1 MWEHDVILHDVV
13 RWYFLKNTKC
23 VRKFRMAAVV
33 CLTMASHTACSLHAG
48 CVLVTYILVILV
60 IPAVALLQRMLM
72 PVL

>member
-1 MWEHDVILHDVV
+1 
-13 RWYFLKNTKC
+13 
-23 VRKFRMAAVV
+23 MAAVV